1 MSTAREI
8 HVGTPAPDFPLEESV
23 TVHFHVFANLTTEK
37 DEEVCSP
44 SFTLAGFEWNVCI
57 YPGGNVISDEGMFL
71 RNEDIMIARYDVS
84 DIAFK
89 VGRRVFHAHKCVLKA
104 MEPRMPIENVEPKM
118 FELMLQHVDGKA
130 ILPNEWAEYSK
141 PILEASGKY
150 GFTALK
156 EEAEA
161 WHIKRLKLTVDNAV
175 DEGLKKAVMD
185 FIVENGKSVITS
197 PSFANLKESGEL
209 VTELML
215 ELAEAASNNRKRKL
229 DEVSA

>member
-1 MSTAREI
+1 MCFESN
-8 HVGTPAPDFPLEESV
+8 GTSN
-23 TVHFHVFANLTTEK
+23 ANRKCGTK
-37 DEEVCSP
+37 
-44 SFTLAGFEWNVCI
+44 NV
-57 YPGGNVISDEGMFL
+57 
-71 RNEDIMIARYDVS
+71 RA
-84 DIAFK
+84 
-89 VGRRVFHAHKCVLKA
+89 HAAAC
-104 MEPRMPIENVEPKM
+104 RW
-118 FELMLQHVDGKA
+118 QS

-197 PSFANLKESGEL
+197 PSFAKLKESSEL